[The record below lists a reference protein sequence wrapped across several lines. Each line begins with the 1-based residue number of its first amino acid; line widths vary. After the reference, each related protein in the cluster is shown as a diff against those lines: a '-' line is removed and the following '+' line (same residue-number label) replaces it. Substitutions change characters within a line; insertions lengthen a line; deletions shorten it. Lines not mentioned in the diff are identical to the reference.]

1 MSNEQNNDQNEVI
14 RNTIGE
20 LRAIFEARDWSGTLE
35 MYERMRGILKVQR
48 AARLEAA
55 CLASRAAAAQKNRS
69 VARAILRTVAGATY
83 SKSTHYV
90 FLARAFLDLMQLQEA
105 AEACQRAHALREV
118 ETMER
123 PA

>member
-1 MSNEQNNDQNEVI
+1 MSDEQKNDQNEVI
-14 RNTIGE
+14 KNTIAE
-20 LRAIFEARDWSGTLE
+20 LRALFEARDWAGTLE
-35 MYERMRGILKVQR
+35 LYERTRGILKVQR
-48 AARLEAA
+48 AVRLEAA

-69 VARAILRTVAGATY
+69 VSRAILRTVAGATY

-105 AEACQRAHALREV
+105 AEACERAHTLREV
-118 ETMER
+118 EAMEK

>member
-1 MSNEQNNDQNEVI
+1 VSDEQKNDQSEVI
-14 RNTIGE
+14 RSTIVE
-20 LRAIFEARDWSGTLE
+20 LRAIFEARDWAGTVEL
-35 MYERMRGILKVQR
+35 YERTRGILKVQR
-48 AARLEAA
+48 AVRLEAA

-105 AEACQRAHALREV
+105 AEACQRAHALRET
-118 ETMER
+118 EAMEK